1 MNVIKALLCASVVGF
16 FTLASQSIYASERPA
31 HFKGEAIA
39 NTQQALATLAEANA
53 KLTTILAGELNPTTM
68 TEVHQ
73 LTYTLENALALIPA
87 ADEEI
92 KEVLE
97 EVHLGSETM
106 DAERVRNNG
115 EYYLQLAKKL
125 TK

>member
-1 MNVIKALLCASVVGF
+1 MKALILATVVGI
-16 FTLASQSIYASERPA
+16 FTLSSQTTFASDRPA

-39 NTQQALATLAEANA
+39 NTQQALVTLADANA

-87 ADEEI
+87 ADDEI

>member
-1 MNVIKALLCASVVGF
+1 MKALLFASAIAV
-16 FTLASQSIYASERPA
+16 FTLACQPVLASDRPA
-31 HFKGEAIA
+31 HFKGEAVA

-87 ADEEI
+87 ADDEI

-106 DAERVRNNG
+106 DADRVRNNG

-125 TK
+125 VK

>member
-1 MNVIKALLCASVVGF
+1 MKALLFATVVGL
-16 FTLASQSIYASERPA
+16 FTLSSQPLLASERPA

-39 NTQQALATLAEANA
+39 NTQQALAMLAEANA

-87 ADEEI
+87 ADAEI

-106 DAERVRNNG
+106 DADRVRDNG
-115 EYYLQLAKKL
+115 QYYLQLAKKL

>member
-1 MNVIKALLCASVVGF
+1 MKALLIAAVVGF
-16 FTLASQSIYASERPA
+16 CTLASQPLLASERPA
-31 HFKGEAIA
+31 HFKGETVA
-39 NTQQALATLAEANA
+39 NTQQALATLAEANT
-53 KLTTILAGELNPTTM
+53 KLTTILAGELNPSTM

-87 ADEEI
+87 ADDEI

>member
-1 MNVIKALLCASVVGF
+1 MKALLFASAIAV
-16 FTLASQSIYASERPA
+16 FTLASQPVLASDRPA
-31 HFKGEAIA
+31 HFKGEAVA
-39 NTQQALATLAEANA
+39 NTQQAMATLAEANA

-87 ADEEI
+87 ADDEI

-106 DAERVRNNG
+106 DADRVRNNG

-125 TK
+125 VK

>member
-1 MNVIKALLCASVVGF
+1 MNVIKALLCASVVGI
-16 FTLASQSIYASERPA
+16 FTLASQSLYASERPA

>member
-1 MNVIKALLCASVVGF
+1 MKAMLLATVVGM
-16 FTLASQSIYASERPA
+16 FTLASQPTVASERPA
-31 HFKGEAIA
+31 HFKGETVA

-87 ADEEI
+87 ADDEI
-92 KEVLE
+92 KEILE

-106 DAERVRNNG
+106 DTERVRNNG

-125 TK
+125 TQ

>member
-1 MNVIKALLCASVVGF
+1 MKALLCATVVGL
-16 FTLASQSIYASERPA
+16 FTLASQPLFASDRPA

-39 NTQQALATLAEANA
+39 NAQQALATLVETNA

-87 ADEEI
+87 ADDEI

>member
-1 MNVIKALLCASVVGF
+1 MMKATLIASCLSVLAL
-16 FTLASQSIYASERPA
+16 TAQPALASDRPA
-31 HFKGEAIA
+31 HFTGEAIA
-39 NTQQALATLAEANA
+39 NAKQALATLVESNA
-53 KLTTILAGELNPTTM
+53 KLATILAGELNPTTM

-87 ADEEI
+87 ADDEI

-106 DAERVRNNG
+106 DKERVRSNG
-115 EYYLQLAKKL
+115 EYYLQLARKL
-125 TK
+125 TQ

>member
-1 MNVIKALLCASVVGF
+1 MKAMLLATVVGIV
-16 FTLASQSIYASERPA
+16 TLASQPTLASDRPA

-39 NTQQALATLAEANA
+39 SQQQVLSTLAETNA
-53 KLTTILAGELNPTTM
+53 KLTAILAGELNPTTM

-87 ADEEI
+87 ADDEI

-97 EVHLGSETM
+97 EVHLGSESM
-106 DAERVRNNG
+106 DAERIRSNG